1 MKPRRY
7 LSLLHRY
14 TGLLLVLIA
23 LLAALTGSVLTFAPE
38 LDRLLNPELFVV
50 KPHAEGA
57 SVISLDAQVNEAVSR
72 QGEQTGASWFP
83 LFISPSASGEG
94 ASHVWFRRAHPERAG
109 KFLYRQVFVDPYTA
123 QVLGQRER
131 SLIEWNRAGFVRLL
145 TKFHGDLLLGDV
157 GHWIMAVSA
166 VIWVLTSLIGL
177 FLWWPGRKKLAL
189 ALSVKRTAGRRRL
202 IFDLHRVSGFYSLP
216 VLLVVVFTGIY
227 LALPSTVRSLVAA
240 VATVEMRTPP
250 PVKPLAGAARLSIEQ
265 AVAVAMTVFP
275 DGELKRVSL
284 PMTKTEAYAVTV
296 RQADEVQRQN
306 GGRSLVWIDPYRG
319 DVLAV
324 SDGAKMPVGS
334 AFLNWQHPL
343 HSGTA
348 FGLAGRIAVM
358 ISGLVAAL
366 MVLSGLLIWW
376 QRNQQHARKQAALQS
391 SSAAHK
397 CRV

>member
-1 MKPRRY
+1 MKARRC

-14 TGLLLVLIA
+14 TGLLLVLVA

-38 LDRLLNPELFVV
+38 LDRLLNPDLFAA

-57 SVISLDAQVNEAVSR
+57 PVSSLDAQVNEAVSR
-72 QGEQTGASWFP
+72 QAEQAGASWLP
-83 LFISPSASGEG
+83 LFISPAASGEG
-94 ASHVWFRRAHPERAG
+94 ASHVWFRRADPERAG

-131 SLIEWNRAGFVRLL
+131 SVSELSRAGFVRLL

-157 GHWIMAVSA
+157 GHWIMAISA
-166 VIWVLTSLIGL
+166 VIWLLTSLIGL
-177 FLWWPGRKKLAL
+177 FLWWPGRKKVAL

-240 VATVEMRTPP
+240 VAPVEMRTPP
-250 PVKPLAGAARLSIEQ
+250 PVKALADSARLSIEQ
-265 AVAVAMTVFP
+265 AVAVAMSVFP

-284 PMTKTEAYAVTV
+284 PMSKTDAYAVTV
-296 RQADEVQRQN
+296 RQAGEVQRQN
-306 GGRSLVWIDPYRG
+306 GGRSQVWIDPWRG
-319 DVLAV
+319 TVLAV
-324 SDGAKMPVGS
+324 SDGEKMPIGN

-348 FGLAGRIAVM
+348 FGLGGRIAVM
-358 ISGLVAAL
+358 LSGLVAAL

-376 QRNQQHARKQAALQS
+376 QRNQHP
-391 SSAAHK
+391 AH
-397 CRV
+397 RGERSQTT